1 MMKLL
6 DTDGAWLA
14 IGISVFFILVGVVMK
29 RVFVK
34 VLKHSE
40 AAAATPPSTANAS
53 NPVSESPQHD

>member
-34 VLKHSE
+34 VLKNSE
-40 AAAATPPSTANAS
+40 AASASQHATSDAS
-53 NPVSESPQHD
+53 NPVPEGPQHD

>member
-34 VLKHSE
+34 VLKNSE
-40 AAAATPPSTANAS
+40 AAAATPPTTAKAS
-53 NPVSESPQHD
+53 NPVPESPQHD